1 MQDEAVDIVQPIVQ
15 VTTATESLRMCSRAQ
30 QLEDP
35 MGRTRQLKIQFFT
48 AQAGSLSH
56 KFGKISALH
65 TGFATLHI

>member
-48 AQAGSLSH
+48 AQAGCLSH
-56 KFGKISALH
+56 
-65 TGFATLHI
+65 